1 MKWNL
6 IAVCICNLILGTRY
20 YLVENW
26 DLRRLL
32 LYMSSI
38 FCVILVCLISSSF
51 CLYEVVALYGGSVWW
66 FGKAMWDEIMD
77 AFWDDNGN
85 GQWDLKFGHFLGFGF
100 LNMWLEREGE
110 WHLFGLVPCL
120 VYLLAPFSLFHCWN
134 WGKSSYFPKSHTAL
148 TS

>member
-1 MKWNL
+1 MKSDCGLYLQFNFRYTLLFGWELRFEKIITIYVIN
-6 IAVCICNLILGTRY
+6 ILCY
-20 YLVENW
+20 SCLF
-26 DLRRLL
+26 DL
-32 LYMSSI
+32 
-38 FCVILVCLISSSF
+38 SSF